1 MTGEVGVPVTE
12 YAELM
17 SGGGMHVRNDDPE
30 VERIYPLAEWL
41 PAARRFG
48 GHVYRRRIVILE
60 DWEEVTEP

>member
-1 MTGEVGVPVTE
+1 
-12 YAELM
+12 
-17 SGGGMHVRNDDPE
+17 MHVRNDDPE

>member
-1 MTGEVGVPVTE
+1 MTGEPVTE

-17 SGGGMHVRNDDPE
+17 SGGGMHIRCNDPL